1 MKKEKKEESKKENDN
16 DINGKDEEETKISE
30 MKSSKVRIFDNKQ
43 RAEIEEIKESEEF
56 NKFQLD

>member
-1 MKKEKKEESKKENDN
+1 MKKEKKEESKKENAN
-16 DINGKDEEETKISE
+16 DMNGKDEEETKISE

>member
-16 DINGKDEEETKISE
+16 DMNGKDEEETKISE

>member
-1 MKKEKKEESKKENDN
+1 M
-16 DINGKDEEETKISE
+16 NGKDEEETKISE